1 MVYCQRCGKAIRGRT
16 TRICEACR
24 LREVNYRNA
33 EAHRLVWPE
42 THAQGRT
49 ALLSQSSPE

>member
-1 MVYCQRCGKAIRGRT
+1 MVYCQKCGKVIRVRK

-42 THAQGRT
+42 NQCQGRT
-49 ALLSQSSPE
+49 ALLSHSSPE